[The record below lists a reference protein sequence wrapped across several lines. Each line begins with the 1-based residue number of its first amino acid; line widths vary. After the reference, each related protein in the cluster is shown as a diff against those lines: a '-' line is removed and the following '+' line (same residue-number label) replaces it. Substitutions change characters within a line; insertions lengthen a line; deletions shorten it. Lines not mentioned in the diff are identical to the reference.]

1 MVLRIVTRVLASSY
15 GFVDHLREVLPLG
28 VPQKQLEVPRAPE
41 FGLAFREL
49 LNDRFETGM
58 QPNHDFSVHPV
69 PPFVPNTFIQISRH
83 RATDSVPARVCRLL
97 ENTAY
102 EPERED
108 RNSGMME

>member
-1 MVLRIVTRVLASSY
+1 MVLRIVTGFLASSY
-15 GFVDHLREVLPLG
+15 GFVDHLRKVLPLG
-28 VPQKQLEVPRAPE
+28 VSQEQLKVPRTPE
-41 FGLAFREL
+41 LGLRSREF
-49 LNDRFETGM
+49 LNDRFEVGM
-58 QPNHDFSVHPV
+58 QPNHDFSIHRV
-69 PPFVPNTFIQISRH
+69 PPFVPNTFIQVSRH